1 VQRTTPDRS
10 ISWRSPFLVI
20 FALIFAGFW
29 TVTGT
34 LLVVD
39 PLDLYAWGRPP
50 QLLDDYHRGDTAYLY
65 SAVSRAELDTLFIGS
80 STTAIFS
87 SSDLQQ
93 AFPGAR
99 RAFNLSVSGPRPYD
113 RALLSNLVLE
123 HSPARH
129 LLLAV
134 DWFYVQPARQA
145 KPDVPVYLYDEDAL
159 NDLRV
164 ASPTALRLLLRRLQG
179 GPLALPGW
187 DYAASSHGDDEQRW
201 RQFQRADKLAEIRRA
216 VTATRDLLAAD
227 SNPGCSGY
235 DALQLQLLPFIRKA
249 SSQGRQ
255 LDLVIPPYSLAFYA
269 VSELQPRLGGHVLA
283 HQLALRRCLVDAVD
297 GLPGVRVYAFDDE
310 TWITGDLANYGDEG
324 HIYNEA
330 IKRYLLAAIADGSHR
345 LTRANIGEYVATL
358 RANVLNYEPHNSAL
372 ERAER

>member
-1 VQRTTPDRS
+1 M
-10 ISWRSPFLVI
+10 
-20 FALIFAGFW
+20 
-29 TVTGT
+29 GT

-249 SSQGRQ
+249 LSQAPARPGHSAVFAGLPCRERAAAKIGRARTGT
-255 LDLVIPPYSLAFYA
+255 PARAASLPGRRGRRFARCSR
-269 VSELQPRLGGHVLA
+269 VC
-283 HQLALRRCLVDAVD
+283 LRR
-297 GLPGVRVYAFDDE
+297 R
-310 TWITGDLANYGDEG
+310 DLD
-324 HIYNEA
+324 
-330 IKRYLLAAIADGSHR
+330 HR
-345 LTRANIGEYVATL
+345 
-358 RANVLNYEPHNSAL
+358 
-372 ERAER
+372 